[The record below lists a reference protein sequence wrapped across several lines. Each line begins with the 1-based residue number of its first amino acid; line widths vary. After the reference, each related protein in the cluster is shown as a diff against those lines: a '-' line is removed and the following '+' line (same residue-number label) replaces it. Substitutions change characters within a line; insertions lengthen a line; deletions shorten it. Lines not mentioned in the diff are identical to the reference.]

1 MIKIAIT
8 GNIASGK
15 STVEDLIKTNG
26 YKVFDTDKIAH
37 QILENTQEVKEIFGT
52 TDRKEIAKIVFSN
65 TEKLKVLESIIH
77 PKVKDE
83 ILKIFKLDE
92 KAVFISVPQLF
103 ESGFETLFDKI
114 IFVSAEENIRL
125 ERLMKRNNLEQE
137 EALKRISAQMDEQ
150 EKISKSDF
158 VVYNNGEIKNLE
170 ESVNKILVQINL

>member
-37 QILENTQEVKEIFGT
+37 QILENNQEVKEIFGT

-65 TEKLKVLESIIH
+65 SEKLKVLESIIH
-77 PKVKDE
+77 PKVKEE

-125 ERLMKRNNLEQE
+125 ERLIKRNNLERE
-137 EALKRISAQMDEQ
+137 EALKRISAQMSEQ
-150 EKISKSDF
+150 EKISKCDF
-158 VVYNNGEIKNLE
+158 VVYNNGEIENLE

>member
-26 YKVFDTDKIAH
+26 YKVFDTDKIAN
-37 QILENTQEVKEIFGT
+37 QILENNQEVKEIFGT